1 MKRKKYFKNNVKL
14 LQGGPDEH
22 FESITFEE
30 FMDWKIAGWQIP
42 SSVYCIVRDYNK
54 RTGKIKEYVYQ
65 RPDHAEK
72 KLNNLMLKG
81 DSEITITTD
90 NQVTILRPEEDYDD

>member
-1 MKRKKYFKNNVKL
+1 MSKQPYYPNNWRAFKDA
-14 LQGGPDEH
+14 PDE
-22 FESITFEE
+22 TFETLTFDE

-72 KLNNLMLKG
+72 KLNNLMLRG
-81 DSEITITTD
+81 DSEITVTTD

>member
-1 MKRKKYFKNNVKL
+1 MSKQPYYPNNWRAFKDA
-14 LQGGPDEH
+14 PDE
-22 FESITFEE
+22 TFETLTFDE

-72 KLNNLMLKG
+72 KLNNLMIKG

>member
-1 MKRKKYFKNNVKL
+1 MSKQPYYPNNWRAFKDA
-14 LQGGPDEH
+14 PDE
-22 FESITFEE
+22 TFETLTFDE

-65 RPDHAEK
+65 RPDHADR
-72 KLNNLMLKG
+72 KLQSLMLKG
-81 DSEITITTD
+81 ESEFTIATED
-90 NQVTILRPEEDYDD
+90 QVTILRPAEDYDD

>member
-1 MKRKKYFKNNVKL
+1 MSKQPYYPNNWRAFKDA
-14 LQGGPDEH
+14 PDE
-22 FESITFEE
+22 TFETLTFDE

>member
-1 MKRKKYFKNNVKL
+1 MSKQPYYPNNWRAFKDA
-14 LQGGPDEH
+14 PDE
-22 FESITFEE
+22 TFEPLTFDE

>member
-1 MKRKKYFKNNVKL
+1 MSKQPYYPNNWRAFKDA
-14 LQGGPDEH
+14 PDE
-22 FESITFEE
+22 TFETLTFDE

-65 RPDHAEK
+65 RPDHAEM
-72 KLNNLMLKG
+72 KLNNLMLRG
-81 DSEITITTD
+81 DSEITVTTD

>member
-1 MKRKKYFKNNVKL
+1 MTKQPYYPNNWRAFKDA
-14 LQGGPDEH
+14 PDE
-22 FESITFEE
+22 TFETLTFDE

>member
-1 MKRKKYFKNNVKL
+1 MSKQPYYPNNWRAFKDA
-14 LQGGPDEH
+14 PDE
-22 FESITFEE
+22 TFETLTFDE

-42 SSVYCIVRDYNK
+42 SSVYCIDRDYNK

-72 KLNNLMLKG
+72 KLNNLMLRG
-81 DSEITITTD
+81 DSEITVTTD

>member
-1 MKRKKYFKNNVKL
+1 MSKQPYYPNNWRAFKDA
-14 LQGGPDEH
+14 PDE
-22 FESITFEE
+22 TFETLTFDA

-72 KLNNLMLKG
+72 KLNNLMLRG
-81 DSEITITTD
+81 DSEITVTTD